1 MNKGSGVGV
10 GSASIILVFA
20 VLCLSVFSLITFVV
34 ARNNEALVDAETR
47 LVKGYYEADML
58 AERILSVIFEGESV
72 PGTALGVDIEAY
84 RDPER
89 DEDVIQFL
97 CPIPDS
103 GKSLFVRLSIRGDSY
118 EILSWRMRDTGE
130 WIADDGRDVWLG

>member
-34 ARNNEALVDAETR
+34 ARNNEALVAAETR
-47 LVKGYYEADML
+47 LVTAYYEADML
-58 AERILSVIFEGESV
+58 AEHILSVIFEEESV

-84 RDPER
+84 RDPEL
-89 DEDVIQFL
+89 DEDVIQFF
-97 CPIPDS
+97 CPISDS
-103 GKSLFVRLSIRGDSY
+103 GKSLFVSLAIRGNSY
-118 EILSWRMRDTGE
+118 EILSWQMRDIDE
-130 WIADDGRDVWLG
+130 WVADDGRDVWLG